1 MNSTADTVTR
11 VSAREE
17 WLRAV
22 ERLVSRQPERRP
34 RFETDSHIEVARLY
48 EPNPE
53 FDTKDKLGY
62 PGYYPF
68 TRGIYPNQY
77 RGKLWTMRQYAGY
90 GTAEE
95 SNARYKYL
103 LSQGTTGLSIAFDL
117 PTQIGYDSDDPA
129 AHGEVGRV
137 GVAICSIED
146 MSALLDG
153 IPLDKISTSMT
164 INSTAAILMAL
175 YIAVARRRGIAE
187 DKLAGTVQ
195 NDILK
200 EYIARGTYI
209 YPPRHSMR
217 LVTDIIGYCREHL
230 PQWNPISISGYHIRE
245 AGANAIQELAFTFAN
260 AKAYVN
266 AALKAGL
273 EIDEFAPRLAFF
285 WGCHNNLC
293 EEVAKFRAARRI
305 WARIMRDEYHARNP
319 QSMMLRFHT
328 QTAGCTLTAQQPQN
342 NSVRVT
348 IQALAAVLGGTQS
361 LHTNALDE
369 ALSLPTE
376 SNAQLALRTQQVIAY
391 ESGVADTVDPLGGSY
406 YIESLTDDLEQ
417 EVWAELGRVEAMGGA
432 VTAIERHYFQNQIAA
447 EAYRYQREIESG
459 ERVIVGV
466 NRFTGDDDVSPPVMR
481 IAPELEE
488 GQKRRLAELRRKR
501 DNVKVGAALSQL
513 QNAAK
518 SEQNLM
524 PLIIG
529 AIENFAT
536 LGEISHAL
544 RQVWGEFEDR
554 V

>member
-1 MNSTADTVTR
+1 MGSSVDTVTR
-11 VSAREE
+11 SSAREQ

-22 ERLVSRQPERRP
+22 ERLVSRQPERRAH
-34 RFETDSHIEVARLY
+34 FETDSHIGVAALY
-48 EPNPE
+48 DANPE
-53 FDTKDKLGY
+53 FDPEEKLGY
-62 PGYYPF
+62 PGFYPF
-68 TRGIYPNQY
+68 TRGVYPNQY

-146 MSALLDG
+146 MNVLLEG
-153 IPLDKISTSMT
+153 IPLEKISTSMT

-187 DKLAGTVQ
+187 EKLAGTVQ

-217 LVTDIIGYCREHL
+217 LVTDIIAYCREHL

-260 AKAYVN
+260 ARAYVG

-342 NSVRVT
+342 NAVRVT

-376 SNAQLALRTQQVIAY
+376 STAQLALRTQQVIAY

-406 YIESLTDDLEQ
+406 YVESLTDELERG
-417 EVWAELGRVEAMGGA
+417 VWAEVERIEKLGGA
-432 VTAIERHYFQNQIAA
+432 ITAIERHYFQDQIAA
-447 EAYRYQREIESG
+447 EAYRYQREIETG
-459 ERVIVGV
+459 ERIVVGV
-466 NRFTGDDDVSPPVMR
+466 NCFKGDEEISPPVMQ

-488 GQKRRLAELRRKR
+488 RQRQRLSALRRTR
-501 DNVKVGAALSQL
+501 DNAKVGAALTQL
-513 QNAAK
+513 QSAAK

-529 AIENFAT
+529 AVEHHAT
-536 LGEISHAL
+536 LGEISNCL
-544 RQVWGEFEDR
+544 RGVWGEFEDR
-554 V
+554 A